1 MKPKSLQISSDHL
14 DVRKL
19 RLKVDQ
25 QEEEIPE
32 AELIELVRAGRNAT
46 QINKEALELKSLI
59 ENLKVNPRK
68 ALSDPRYGIDLY
80 KLAEETLL
88 EKIQQ
93 DMLTPEQKKIHDYEK
108 RFKEIEEKENL
119 EKERKEQQ
127 KLTEAES
134 HWMNHYD
141 KMFHE
146 ALTTSGLPKT
156 PRTIKRMA
164 EVAAVSVEKG
174 NEIDAKVLASILRD
188 DYMAELKDLLS
199 AADEDSILSLVGD
212 EIGNKIRKADLK
224 RLKAQPTLGSVS
236 VSRNSTRPSAIR
248 TEKKI
253 SSDEWRA
260 QIERIKQGLE

>member
-1 MKPKSLQISSDHL
+1 
-14 DVRKL
+14 
-19 RLKVDQ
+19 
-25 QEEEIPE
+25 
-32 AELIELVRAGRNAT
+32 
-46 QINKEALELKSLI
+46 
-59 ENLKVNPRK
+59 
-68 ALSDPRYGIDLY
+68 
-80 KLAEETLL
+80 
-88 EKIQQ
+88 
-93 DMLTPEQKKIHDYEK
+93 
-108 RFKEIEEKENL
+108 
-119 EKERKEQQ
+119 
-127 KLTEAES
+127 
-134 HWMNHYD
+134 
-141 KMFHE
+141 MFHE